1 MKTVDC
7 YDDKLLNTCG

>member
-7 YDDKLLNTCG
+7 YDDTLLNTCG